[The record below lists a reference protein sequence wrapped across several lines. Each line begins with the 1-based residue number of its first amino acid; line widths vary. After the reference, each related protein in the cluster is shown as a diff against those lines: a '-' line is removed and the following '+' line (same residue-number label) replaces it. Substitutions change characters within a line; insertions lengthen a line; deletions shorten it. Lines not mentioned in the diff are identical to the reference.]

1 MVFILP
7 LTPHYSIFE
16 MSYLED
22 IEHIFLKKIRLYAW
36 IFLHVSIIYN
46 VNIFTRLSQWQ
57 ILPYEFLLR
66 WFKLSAIDLV
76 NEVYKNIANS
86 HCTREWTI
94 AKNTEN

>member
-36 IFLHVSIIYN
+36 IFWYIY
-46 VNIFTRLSQWQ
+46 IYIQRKYFYQ
-57 ILPYEFLLR
+57 IKSMTNSTLR
-66 WFKLSAIDLV
+66 IPIKV
-76 NEVYKNIANS
+76 V
-86 HCTREWTI
+86 
-94 AKNTEN
+94 